1 MACNIH
7 MHSQIDRLVDT
18 AENKEQNRVHLDF
31 YSDDNNLKKI
41 AKSTLIKFWYLE
53 EYHDCYIP
61 TNILTKYIPKH

>member
-7 MHSQIDRLVDT
+7 MHSQIDHLVDT

-41 AKSTLIKFWYLE
+41 RNFTQIKFWY
-53 EYHDCYIP
+53 YQDCYKSN
-61 TNILTKYIPKH
+61 NINKIYT